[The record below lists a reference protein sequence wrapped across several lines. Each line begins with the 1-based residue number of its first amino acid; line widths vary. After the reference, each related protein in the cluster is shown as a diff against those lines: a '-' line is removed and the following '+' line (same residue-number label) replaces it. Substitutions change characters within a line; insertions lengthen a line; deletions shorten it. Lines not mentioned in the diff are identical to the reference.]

1 MEYTSKLFVDFLKKL
16 IVFDKE
22 CKSIIDI
29 AERVVRD
36 RSDGEKSEWAG
47 TRSRLD
53 SKVQAFST
61 KKTSLIDGC
70 RRKIESILEQDMNAK
85 RDVFSRLQKCKEALA
100 VINSVEKSIT
110 SKNEYESTA
119 KSQAVSSSMSL
130 DEVLSGTD
138 KFINLAYDVN
148 TAIRDGR
155 KRDMANKAAQL
166 YGMCRRAEEVLNVEI
181 SKLRTS
187 IIANKDGLHTSYDS
201 QESESRRQLTVEW
214 DTALS
219 VLDSMT
225 AEFVAQRDKS
235 KAETK
240 KIILSSSE
248 VKHTRIEKLID
259 GFCKQFPPKEFA
271 DEYSRIYSLEPMFDH
286 YECAKEMPRNIFIS
300 TLEYDISK
308 LQLSDF
314 TKEFLDKYYYFMY
327 RGEKL
332 LIPHCAQFS
341 SEFNYIFKFNG
352 EGRANVVKDACDM
365 GMRLFMMLPPG
376 KVNFTFIDPVTLGES
391 FAMFTRL
398 VDVDDRTS
406 EIINGKIW
414 SAPSDI
420 EDKLKI
426 MTNHISNV
434 TQRCLQGKYDNIF
447 EYNKVAEQN
456 AEAYQILML
465 MDYPAGLSDQSLKLL
480 EQIVTSGPKCG
491 VFTVIYRNE
500 SQYKKVSERSYPLIK
515 NIEANFQVFNYSANA
530 TQIMCTN
537 EAVKEQQFLWNGV
550 KMPNDERMNE
560 IIATLKKGIKSADK
574 VVIGIEKVNN
584 AESTNTTKDGIRIP
598 IGIHGA
604 NEVQYLTL
612 GVGGSHHALI
622 AGVAGSGKSS
632 LLHTIILRTLMQY
645 SPEELVIYLVDFK
658 RGVEFKIYA
667 DFVLPSFKVV
677 AIESEREF
685 GYNILTSLEREQKI
699 RADLFKKSHVDKIEE
714 YRELGKKMPRVLVIM
729 DEFHELFSNSN
740 DEFAKKSA
748 IIMERIVRQGRAFG
762 VHMILASQSYS
773 NITGIDKAVF
783 DQMAVRIVLKCS
795 KADANLLLDGGS
807 TEIDQISIDD
817 PGRAVY
823 NSEAGNKEYNSHF
836 RVAYIEPEKHRG
848 MLQDISDSTKQFAD
862 AKQPTRILL
871 SNIEDNNYSIFNQFV
886 TLNANTYKTPG
897 RLYIGEPLSVSNSM
911 AMDFSRSEYSNLLMI
926 GGDTEKARSMFA
938 FSILSLCINYKIAHQ
953 QAPEKPFIYLFNCK
967 PLDDSYFKDTPK
979 LLAEFL
985 PEYIQYVGC
994 GDTNEIQSIVSQM
1007 YDDVSNGANSIDTD
1021 KYFFVFGYQRA
1032 EELKSEIQLSQ
1043 SEDIDSLF
1051 NIMPSSSSSSRLS
1064 LKEMFRTIVKDGA
1077 QKGVHTL
1084 IWQDSFNALYQD
1096 DKDIMSYF
1104 SMKIAFDMSPEEYSR
1119 FVSANDVSLMSEN
1132 NAIYYNRARDNQ
1144 KFRPYQS
1151 PDEDWLKNIS
1161 DKLK

>member
-1 MEYTSKLFVDFLKKL
+1 MEYTSKLFVDFLKNL

-36 RSDGEKSEWAG
+36 RADGEKNEWTG
-47 TRSRLD
+47 MRSRLD

-70 RRKIESILEQDMNAK
+70 RRKIESVLEQDMSAK
-85 RDVFSRLQKCKEALA
+85 KDVFSRLQKCKEALA
-100 VINSVEKSIT
+100 IINSVEKSIT

-138 KFINLAYDVN
+138 NFINLAYDVN
-148 TAIRDGR
+148 TAIRDGH
-155 KRDMANKAAQL
+155 KRDMANKATQL
-166 YGMCRRAEEVLNVEI
+166 YGMCRRAEEVLNAEI
-181 SKLRTS
+181 SRLRTS
-187 IIANKDGLHTSYDS
+187 IIANKDGLHTNYDS
-201 QESESRRQLTVEW
+201 QESDFYRQLTVEW
-214 DTALS
+214 DTTLS

-248 VKHTRIEKLID
+248 VKHTRIEKLVD

-286 YECAKEMPRNIFIS
+286 YECAKEMPSNIFIS

-406 EIINGKIW
+406 GIINGKIW

-500 SQYKKVSERSYPLIK
+500 SQYKKVSERSHPLIK

-530 TQIMCTN
+530 TEIMCTN
-537 EAVKEQQFLWNGV
+537 EAVKEQQFLWNGI

-938 FSILSLCINYKIAHQ
+938 FSILSLCINYKIVYQ
-953 QAPEKPFIYLFNCK
+953 QAPEKPFIYLFNYK

-1007 YDDVSNGANSIDTD
+1007 YDDVSNGANSLDTD

-1084 IWQDSFNALYQD
+1084 IWQDSFNALYQN

>member
-1 MEYTSKLFVDFLKKL
+1 MDYTSKLFVEFLKKL

-22 CKSIIDI
+22 CRSTLEVAD
-29 AERVVRD
+29 RVIRD
-36 RSDGEKSEWAG
+36 RYSGEKGEWNA
-47 TRSRLD
+47 TRESLDRQAKTISGRKSTILDNYHKRVDLTLSRD
-53 SKVQAFST
+53 
-61 KKTSLIDGC
+61 ID
-70 RRKIESILEQDMNAK
+70 EK
-85 RDVFSRLQKCKEALA
+85 RTLFSRLQKCKEALA
-100 VINSVEKSIT
+100 LIGCVENSIT
-110 SKNEYESTA
+110 NKADYESVGS
-119 KSQAVSSSMSL
+119 SQVSPAMSL
-130 DEVLSGTD
+130 EEVLSGTD
-138 KFINLAYDVN
+138 RFIALAFEVN
-148 TAIRDGR
+148 NAILEGR
-155 KRDMANKAAQL
+155 KKDISTKGSQL
-166 YGMCRRAEEVLNVEI
+166 YGMCRLAEQLLNAEI
-181 SKLRTS
+181 SSLRLS
-187 IIANKDGLHTSYDS
+187 LIENKDTLHDEYEQIARDADKGISIEWNATLSTLDKMAGEFAEQREKS
-201 QESESRRQLTVEW
+201 LNETQRVTASSVE
-214 DTALS
+214 D
-219 VLDSMT
+219 
-225 AEFVAQRDKS
+225 R
-235 KAETK
+235 
-240 KIILSSSE
+240 
-248 VKHTRIEKLID
+248 HTRIEKLVNE
-259 GFCKQFPPKEFA
+259 FCEHFPPKQFA
-271 DEYSRIYSLEPMFDH
+271 DEYTRIYSLEPSFDH
-286 YECAKEMPRNIFIS
+286 YVCVKEMPRNIFIG
-300 TLEYDISK
+300 TLEYSIK
-308 LQLSDF
+308 QLALCDF

-327 RGEKL
+327 REDKL
-332 LIPHCAQFS
+332 LIPYCTQFS
-341 SEFNYIFKFNG
+341 SEFNYLFKFNG
-352 EGRANVVKDACDM
+352 DARTKVIKDACDM

-376 KVNFTFIDPVTLGES
+376 KVNFTFMDPVTLGES
-391 FAMFTRL
+391 FATFTRL

-414 SAPSDI
+414 SDPSDI
-420 EDKLKI
+420 EDKLRV

-434 TQRCLQGKYDNIF
+434 TQRYLQGKYDNIF
-447 EYNKVAEQN
+447 EYNQVAEQN
-456 AEAYQILML
+456 AEAYQVIML
-465 MDYPAGLSDQSLKLL
+465 MDFPAGLSEQSLKLL

-491 VFTVIYRNE
+491 VFTIIYHNE
-500 SQYKKVSERSYPLIK
+500 SQFCKMSERSYPLIS
-515 NIEANFQVFNYSANA
+515 NVEDSFQVFNYSSDGLNISCAGE
-530 TQIMCTN
+530 T
-537 EAVKEQQFLWNGV
+537 VKNQPFLWKGIT
-550 KMPNDERMNE
+550 MPRVERMDK

-574 VVIGIEKVNN
+574 VVNGIEKVSN
-584 AESTNTTKDGIRIP
+584 AESAETTKDGIRIP

-632 LLHTIILRTLMQY
+632 LLHTIILRTLTQY
-645 SPEELVIYLVDFK
+645 TPEELVIYLVDFK

-685 GYNILTSLEREQKI
+685 GYNILVALEREQKI

-714 YRELGKKMPRVLVIM
+714 YRDLGKKMPRVLVIM

-740 DEFAKKSA
+740 DEIAQKSA

-807 TEIDQISIDD
+807 AEIDQISIDD

-836 RVAYIEPEKHRG
+836 RVAYIDPAKHRG
-848 MLQDISDSTKQFAD
+848 MLQDISNSTKRFAD
-862 AKQPTRILL
+862 VKEPTRILL
-871 SNIEDNNYSIFNQFV
+871 SNIEDNKYSIFNQFI
-886 TLNANTYKTPG
+886 TMNASTYKTPG

-911 AMDFSRSEYSNLLMI
+911 AIDFSRSEYSNLLMI

-938 FSILSLCINYKIAHQ
+938 FAVLSLCINYKIIKQHTPDQ
-953 QAPEKPFIYLFNCK
+953 PFIYLFNCK

-994 GDTNEIQSIVSQM
+994 GDMNEIQSIVSQM
-1007 YDDVSNGANSIDTD
+1007 YDEVSNGTTNIDAD

-1032 EELKSEIQLSQ
+1032 DELKSEIQLSQ

-1051 NIMPSSSSSSRLS
+1051 NIMPSSSGNSRLS
-1064 LKEMFRTIVKDGA
+1064 LKDMFRTIVKAGA
-1077 QKGVHTL
+1077 QRGVHTI

-1104 SMKIAFDMSPEEYSR
+1104 SMKIAFDMSSEEYSR

-1151 PDEDWLKNIS
+1151 PDEDWLKSIS
-1161 DKLK
+1161 ERLK

>member
-1 MEYTSKLFVDFLKKL
+1 MEYTSKLFVEFLKKL

-22 CKSIIDI
+22 CRTILDVS
-29 AERVVRD
+29 ERVVNDRD
-36 RSDGEKSEWAG
+36 AGEKSEWSG
-47 TRSRLD
+47 VRGRMDSQVRSFE
-53 SKVQAFST
+53 A
-61 KKTSLIDGC
+61 KKTNLLDEY
-70 RRKIESILEQDMNAK
+70 RRKIDSLLSQDMTSKKQNL
-85 RDVFSRLQKCKEALA
+85 SRLQKCKELLSLI
-100 VINSVEKSIT
+100 VSVEKSIT
-110 SKNEYESTA
+110 SKSDYEA
-119 KSQAVSSSMSL
+119 AGAQANASSMSL
-130 DEVLSGTD
+130 DEVLSSSDRFT
-138 KFINLAYDVN
+138 NLAYEIN
-148 TAIRDGR
+148 NAIRDGR
-155 KRDMANKAAQL
+155 KKDISTKGAQL
-166 YGMCRRAEEVLNVEI
+166 YGMCRNAEQLLNAEI
-181 SKLRTS
+181 ASLRSS
-187 IIANKDGLHTSYDS
+187 IVGNKDSLHGSYSGVCDDT
-201 QESESRRQLTVEW
+201 ERKITIEW
-214 DTALS
+214 DTALAN
-219 VLDSMT
+219 LETMAKEF
-225 AEFVAQRDKS
+225 AEQRKKS
-235 KAETK
+235 KNETAK
-240 KIILSSSE
+240 VTASSADVRSS
-248 VKHTRIEKLID
+248 RIEKLID
-259 GFCKQFPPKEFA
+259 GFCQQFPPKQFA
-271 DEYSRIYSLEPMFDH
+271 DEYTRIYSFEPSFDH
-286 YECAKEMPRNIFIS
+286 YECAKEMPRNIYIS
-300 TLEYDISK
+300 TLEYDVST
-308 LQLSDF
+308 LELSEY

-327 RGEKL
+327 RGNKL

-352 EGRANVVKDACDM
+352 DARAEVVKDACDM

-376 KVNFTFIDPVTLGES
+376 KVNFTFVDPVTLGES
-391 FAMFTRL
+391 FATFTRL

-420 EDKLKI
+420 EDKLRI

-447 EYNKVAEQN
+447 EYNQVAEQN
-456 AEAYQILML
+456 AEAYQIIML

-500 SQYKKVSERSYPLIK
+500 SQYKKISERSYPLIS
-515 NIEANFQVFNYSANA
+515 NIEDNFQVFNYSSDAKK
-530 TQIMCTN
+530 IMCTN
-537 EAVKEQQFLWNGV
+537 EAVKNQQFMWRGIR
-550 KMPNDERMNE
+550 MPGSDRMDE
-560 IIATLKKGIKSADK
+560 IIATLKKGIKTADK
-574 VVIGIEKVNN
+574 VVIGIEKVSN
-584 AESTNTTKDGIRIP
+584 AESTETTKDGIRIP

-632 LLHTIILRTLMQY
+632 LLHTIILRTLTQY

-667 DFVLPSFKVV
+667 DFSLPSFKVV

-773 NITGIDKAVF
+773 NITGIDRAVF

-795 KADANLLLDGGS
+795 KADANLLLDNGS

-848 MLQDISDSTKQFAD
+848 MLQEISDKTKQYFD
-862 AKQPTRILL
+862 PQQPTRILL
-871 SNIEDNNYSIFNQFV
+871 SNIEDNNYSIFSQF
-886 TLNANTYKTPG
+886 TNIESAAYKTPG

-911 AMDFSRSEYSNLLMI
+911 AMDFGRSEYSNMLMI

-938 FSILSLCINYKIAHQ
+938 FSILSLCINYWIANRK
-953 QAPEKPFIYLFNCK
+953 APEQPFIYLFNCK

-985 PEYIQYVGC
+985 PEYIKYVGC
-994 GDTNEIQSIVSQM
+994 GEESEIQNIVSQM
-1007 YDDVSNGANSIDTD
+1007 YDDVAEGTGGAQD

-1032 EELKSEIQLSQ
+1032 EELKSEIKLSQ

-1051 NIMPSSSSSSRLS
+1051 NIMPAASSKSKLS
-1064 LKEMFRTIVKDGA
+1064 LKDMFRIIVKDGA

-1104 SMKIAFDMSPEEYSR
+1104 SMKIAFDMSPEEFSR

-1144 KFRPYQS
+1144 KFRPYQA
-1151 PDEDWLKNIS
+1151 PDEEWLKSIS
-1161 DKLK
+1161 EKLK